1 MEAET
6 NQRRILKR
14 NKVRKQTFHNTK
26 NYYVWM
32 KLPIKVSIIVFIIN
46 LFRVDYKY
54 FKISLLNNILQNKTY
69 LYGRSINQKIYIC

>member
-1 MEAET
+1 
-6 NQRRILKR
+6 
-14 NKVRKQTFHNTK
+14 
-26 NYYVWM
+26 M

>member
-26 NYYVWM
+26 NYYV
-32 KLPIKVSIIVFIIN
+32 
-46 LFRVDYKY
+46 
-54 FKISLLNNILQNKTY
+54 
-69 LYGRSINQKIYIC
+69 